1 MFSTLSDFTRFQFFF
16 GFCNLGKCTTY
27 SWVHISLAK
36 FFLLK
41 IYCQSL
47 IFSLFFTFFNVSSP
61 KNSFIPIST
70 YELVDLRLS
79 CPPIISKK
87 FRDCF
92 WRNWDDWRNIPKS
105 RFFDRQFM
113 NDWNGIF
120 RNWGGFWALNMCP
133 LLFYHFL
140 CPSKPIKIIGIQALI
155 RLRYFC
161 SYIGKYCTIQ
171 CNISLVFQL
180 LLS

>member
-1 MFSTLSDFTRFQFFF
+1 M
-16 GFCNLGKCTTY
+16 
-27 SWVHISLAK
+27 HISLAK

-41 IYCQSL
+41 IYCQSS

-87 FRDCF
+87 FWDCF

-105 RFFDRQFM
+105 RFFDQQFM

-120 RNWGGFWALNMCP
+120 RNWGGFWALNTCP

-140 CPSKPIKIIGIQALI
+140 CPSKPIKIIGIQALSD
-155 RLRYFC
+155 LRVECWYQAQT
-161 SYIGKYCTIQ
+161 SLASLMSLSLYCILTLFVV
-171 CNISLVFQL
+171 NGEYP
-180 LLS
+180 

>member
-16 GFCNLGKCTTY
+16 GFCDLGKCTTC
-27 SWVHISLAK
+27 SWAHISLAK
-36 FFLLK
+36 FFLLQ
-41 IYCQSL
+41 IYCQSS

-105 RFFDRQFM
+105 RFFDQQFM

-120 RNWGGFWALNMCP
+120 RNWGGFWALNTCP

-140 CPSKPIKIIGIQALI
+140 CPSKPIKIIGIQALRKKRKI
-155 RLRYFC
+155 LK
-161 SYIGKYCTIQ
+161 S
-171 CNISLVFQL
+171 
-180 LLS
+180 LLSPKFCFHDLSNYI